1 MTERGASDE
10 IVFRMV
16 LDSSDLAH
24 LMGMGPG
31 VMAGAAAGAGGAFPA
46 QGQGLPAQQ
55 PSEGEGTKV
64 KQDPSFKSIF
74 KPLAALSIMEKTLGG
89 ILKHSQVAGAYLG
102 AMGKMFGAAMDMLM
116 LPLMP
121 LFNLLMVAMSK
132 LLQWL
137 VTSGILEKL
146 HAIFQKVA
154 ENIQAMVNWG
164 AQMYRAIKEFDVGK
178 AMSLGFKGLRAV
190 IVEAIKNPL
199 ESIATIATMFV
210 GAKMLGKVAGMAG
223 LRFGSTAAAGA
234 AGSAG
239 GGLMAGMGR
248 MGMAGL
254 GGLGALAGGGAM
266 TGAAVAGAGIGGAA
280 LGYYGWTQAGKKGGA
295 GWMGV
300 GEMAAGGALL
310 GGAVGSVVPG
320 VGTALGAGVGGAIGG
335 GVGLAKKFGI
345 FGGGGDEQAGGQ
357 NLENVGNTINVE
369 INIEG
374 ADFDSE
380 EVVSAALEQL
390 EQVAADNGY
399 ELQMRSG

>member
-1 MTERGASDE
+1 
-10 IVFRMV
+10 
-16 LDSSDLAH
+16 
-24 LMGMGPG
+24 MGPG
-31 VMAGAAAGAGGAFPA
+31 VAAGAAAGGGAGGAGGAFPA
-46 QGQGLPAQQ
+46 QGQQLPGGGGQD
-55 PSEGEGTKV
+55 PGSEGTKV

-146 HAIFQKVA
+146 HTIFQKVA

-178 AMSLGFKGLRAV
+178 AFSLGFQGLKAV
-190 IVEAIKNPL
+190 IVEAVKNPI
-199 ESIATIATMFV
+199 ESIATLATMFV

-223 LRFGSTAAAGA
+223 LRFGGTAAAGA
-234 AGSAG
+234 AGAG
-239 GGLMAGMGR
+239 GKGLMAGAGR
-248 MGMAGL
+248 LGLAGL
-254 GGLGALAGGGAM
+254 GGLGAMAGGGVATGAMLAGGAAAGAGLSYWGWKNAGKDGAKGWGGVAGMAGGGAL
-266 TGAAVAGAGIGGAA
+266 IGG
-280 LGYYGWTQAGKKGGA
+280 TI
-295 GWMGV
+295 
-300 GEMAAGGALL
+300 
-310 GGAVGSVVPG
+310 GSIVPG
-320 VGTALGAGVGGAIGG
+320 VGTGLGAAAGGLIGG
-335 GVGLAKKFGI
+335 GIGLGKKFGI
-345 FGGGGDEQAGGQ
+345 FGGGGGDEQGPGGQ

-374 ADFDSE
+374 AELDSD
-380 EVVSAALEQL
+380 EVVSAAMEQL

-399 ELQMRSG
+399 ELQMRSYG

>member
-1 MTERGASDE
+1 
-10 IVFRMV
+10 MV

-24 LMGMGPG
+24 LLGMGPG
-31 VMAGAAAGAGGAFPA
+31 VAAGAAAGGGAGGAGGAFPA
-46 QGQGLPAQQ
+46 QGQQLPGGGGQE
-55 PSEGEGTKV
+55 PSEGTKV

-146 HAIFQKVA
+146 HTIFQKVA

-164 AQMYRAIKEFDVGK
+164 AEMYRAIKEFDVGK
-178 AMSLGFKGLRAV
+178 AMQLGMQGMQAVLKESLT
-190 IVEAIKNPL
+190 NPL
-199 ESIATIATMFV
+199 AALTTAATLII
-210 GAKMLGKVAGMAG
+210 GGKMALGVAGKVAGMFG
-223 LRFGSTAAAGA
+223 LRLGATAGAGA

-239 GGLMAGMGR
+239 GGLMAGAAR

-254 GGLGALAGGGAM
+254 GGLGATVGGGVLAGTALAGTAVAGAGLAYWGWNNAGKDGAKGWGGVGAMAGGGAM
-266 TGAAVAGAGIGGAA
+266 IGGTAGMMLGGPVGAGIGA
-280 LGYYGWTQAGKKGGA
+280 
-295 GWMGV
+295 
-300 GEMAAGGALL
+300 AAGGI
-310 GGAVGSVVPG
+310 
-320 VGTALGAGVGGAIGG
+320 IGG
-335 GVGLAKKFGI
+335 GIGLGKKFFG
-345 FGGGGDEQAGGQ
+345 GGGGDEQAGGQ

-374 ADFDSE
+374 AELDSE
-380 EVVSAALEQL
+380 EVVSAAMEQL

-399 ELQMRSG
+399 ELTTRSYS